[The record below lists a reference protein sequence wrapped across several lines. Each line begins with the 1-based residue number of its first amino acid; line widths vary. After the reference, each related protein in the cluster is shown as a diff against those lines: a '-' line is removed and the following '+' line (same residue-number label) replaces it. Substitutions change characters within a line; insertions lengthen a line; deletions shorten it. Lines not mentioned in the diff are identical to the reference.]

1 MKLTRR
7 AKETAKI
14 LVANETLHKHS
25 PETLVLSRGDR
36 TSEKLAWQ
44 SRSQSPRRLT
54 SW

>member
-36 TSEKLAWQ
+36 TSEKLAFQ
-44 SRSQSPRRLT
+44 SRS
-54 SW
+54 